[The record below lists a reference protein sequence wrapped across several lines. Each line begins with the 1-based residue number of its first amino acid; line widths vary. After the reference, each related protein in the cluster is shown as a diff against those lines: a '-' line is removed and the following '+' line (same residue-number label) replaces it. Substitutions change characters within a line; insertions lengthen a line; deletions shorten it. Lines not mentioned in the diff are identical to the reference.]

1 MSFILVMKY
10 KNLKGGG
17 NWARKRGGSA
27 RTIFTITM
35 KLYEDSVLGSVI
47 SLPFKKI
54 QVHCIT
60 SQGAIRTTTTK
71 KTSPFN
77 KSNFN
82 ICRIPCKRR
91 QDSTTTNTLQKQ
103 RSSLK
108 CALHIM
114 KECYFLLLDL
124 QIRSL
129 NAQNQFLLI
138 FKIT

>member
-35 KLYEDSVLGSVI
+35 KLYEDSVLGSGI
-47 SLPFKKI
+47 SLPFKKNPSTL
-54 QVHCIT
+54 HHFLG
-60 SQGAIRTTTTK
+60 SYSNNNNNKK

-91 QDSTTTNTLQKQ
+91 QNSTTTNTLQKQ

-129 NAQNQFLLI
+129 NAQN
-138 FKIT
+138 